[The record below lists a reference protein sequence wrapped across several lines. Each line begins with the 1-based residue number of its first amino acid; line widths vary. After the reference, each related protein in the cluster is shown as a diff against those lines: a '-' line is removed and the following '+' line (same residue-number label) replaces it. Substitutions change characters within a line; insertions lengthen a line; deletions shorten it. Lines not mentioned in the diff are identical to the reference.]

1 MEDKKDVIEVFESFA
16 DAQEI
21 SNSVTLEAKDM
32 VEKLYGE
39 KSNSRRTWVN
49 SNLKKILIPSFAC
62 LVMLLIALPVVLTL
76 IGNVEDAPKYYASN
90 EMSAESIDN
99 MSNFIIENAIDVC
112 YYTDDVGMVAN
123 TANYVIETNELGYI
137 KQKLI
142 VMTEISFDIVELG
155 IVVDNFDFEAF
166 AEYAE
171 LDLSIE
177 HLYIEISYK
186 TERSEAQENIIYAH
200 FNVDDVDY
208 YLSITTISDISI
220 LNEYLSLLLN

>member
-90 EMSAESIDN
+90 EMSAVSIDN
-99 MSNFIIENAIDVC
+99 MSDFLSENTLSIY
-112 YYTDDVGMVAN
+112 YYTDDIGMVAS
-123 TANYVIETNELGYI
+123 TANYVIETNELGYVQ
-137 KQKLI
+137 QKLL
-142 VMTEISFDIVELG
+142 VFSSTSFDVVELG
-155 IVVDNFDFEAF
+155 IVTSGDSFERYSVF
-166 AEYAE
+166 FE
-171 LDLSIE
+171 LEQIMTCDA
-177 HLYIEISYK
+177 IEISYK
-186 TERSEAQENIIYAH
+186 TERSEAQENIIYAY

-208 YLSITTISDISI
+208 YLNIITIEETGVLEKYI
-220 LNEYLSLLLN
+220 ELLLN

>member
-1 MEDKKDVIEVFESFA
+1 MQDKKDVIEVFESFA

-76 IGNVEDAPKYYASN
+76 IGNVEESPKYYASN
-90 EMSAESIDN
+90 EMSSEGIDS
-99 MSNFIIENAIDVC
+99 MSSFIIENAIDVC

-142 VMTEISFDIVELG
+142 VMTEMSFDIVELG
-155 IVVDNFDFEAF
+155 IVIDNFDFEAF
-166 AEYAE
+166 AEYAD
-171 LDLSIE
+171 LDLLIE
-177 HLYIEISYK
+177 HLNLEISYK
-186 TERSEAQENIIYAH
+186 TEKSETQENIIYAY

-208 YLSITTISDISI
+208 YLNIITIEETGVLEKYI
-220 LNEYLSLLLN
+220 ELLLN